1 MIEQFTEHDNDY
13 LLWDHYDALQ
23 LPVLLLRGEES
34 DLVLRPVA
42 EQMEQRGPGVRGLL
56 TWLEVPD
63 CGHAPAL
70 NVSTH
75 FEAVLSHLHQA

>member
-34 DLVLRPVA
+34 DLVLKPVA
-42 EQMEQRGPGVRGLL
+42 EQMQQRGPGARV
-56 TWLEVPD
+56 
-63 CGHAPAL
+63 C
-70 NVSTH
+70 
-75 FEAVLSHLHQA
+75 